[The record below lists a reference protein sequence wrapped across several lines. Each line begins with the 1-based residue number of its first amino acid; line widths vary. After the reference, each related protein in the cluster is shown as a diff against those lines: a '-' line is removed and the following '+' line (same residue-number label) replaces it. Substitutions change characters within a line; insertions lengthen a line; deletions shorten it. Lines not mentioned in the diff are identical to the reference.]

1 MAFNLYLHSLPWHS
15 YWHSCSQSDVSAP
28 GRYMYNCLCVQHSGA
43 YSCRKYW
50 PRVRHVRSNRTVCT
64 NPALACATVIWLL
77 TMVAHKILSAQVQ
90 AARARVA
97 LLSHTF
103 AHITRVRDNIT
114 AQAAPPLL
122 LIPPPASLDAGLGS
136 GWRLRAVR
144 PADSAQ
150 MQPPGLRQ
158 TLGTG
163 DHTQAPTPLGQH
175 GEHHHSQHRR
185 ESKLGIVVSGGTT
198 RCETICTLFAYQT
211 KKY

>member
-1 MAFNLYLHSLPWHS
+1 MAYNLYLHLSHGTATGIAARNQTSRL
-15 YWHSCSQSDVSAP
+15 Q
-28 GRYMYNCLCVQHSGA
+28 GA
-43 YSCRKYW
+43 TTAYVCNTRGHTARKYW

-122 LIPPPASLDAGLGS
+122 LIPPPASLASGRGA

-150 MQPPGLRQ
+150 MHGAGRIPAGRPGGRE
-158 TLGTG
+158 
-163 DHTQAPTPLGQH
+163 
-175 GEHHHSQHRR
+175 GE
-185 ESKLGIVVSGGTT
+185 K
-198 RCETICTLFAYQT
+198 
-211 KKY
+211 

>member
-1 MAFNLYLHSLPWHS
+1 MAYNLYLHLSHGTATGIAARNQTSRL
-15 YWHSCSQSDVSAP
+15 Q
-28 GRYMYNCLCVQHSGA
+28 GA
-43 YSCRKYW
+43 TTAYVCNTRGHTARKYW

-122 LIPPPASLDAGLGS
+122 LIPPPASLASGRGGDCVLFDRRIQPRCTAPAASPPAGREG
-136 GWRLRAVR
+136 GRVKNRHAC
-144 PADSAQ
+144 
-150 MQPPGLRQ
+150 
-158 TLGTG
+158 
-163 DHTQAPTPLGQH
+163 AP
-175 GEHHHSQHRR
+175 
-185 ESKLGIVVSGGTT
+185 
-198 RCETICTLFAYQT
+198 
-211 KKY
+211 

>member
-122 LIPPPASLDAGLGS
+122 LIPPPASLAS
-136 GWRLRAVR
+136 GRGGDCVLFDRR
-144 PADSAQ
+144 I
-150 MQPPGLRQ
+150 QPRCSRQ
-158 TLGTG
+158 ACGRRWGQETIHKLPLLWVSTAS
-163 DHTQAPTPLGQH
+163 TTTP
-175 GEHHHSQHRR
+175 S
-185 ESKLGIVVSGGTT
+185 IVVS
-198 RCETICTLFAYQT
+198 RNLASS
-211 KKY
+211 